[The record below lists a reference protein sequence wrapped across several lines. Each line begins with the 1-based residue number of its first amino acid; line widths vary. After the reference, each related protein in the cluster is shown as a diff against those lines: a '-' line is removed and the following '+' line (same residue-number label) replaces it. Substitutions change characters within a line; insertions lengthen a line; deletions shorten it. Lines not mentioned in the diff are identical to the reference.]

1 MLRDH
6 DSMEVQ
12 ITTLFSVWHWK
23 GLPMSLLN
31 ILYDERTG
39 NYENITSKFSQHKLQ
54 ALKLTQISRKM
65 DEVRYL
71 LYEGSNRQNLIK
83 QEVMEMTRKNHT
95 DLSPSTSLF
104 QQVHIVA
111 WRHWLSLLSL
121 PDLKHRNKKISY

>member
-12 ITTLFSVWHWK
+12 ITTLFFVWHRK

-54 ALKLTQISRKM
+54 TLKLTQISRKM

-83 QEVMEMTRKNHT
+83 QEVMEMARKNHT
-95 DLSPSTSLF
+95 DLSPSTS
-104 QQVHIVA
+104 
-111 WRHWLSLLSL
+111 
-121 PDLKHRNKKISY
+121 